1 MKKDGLPISGRSH
14 PLTIFRMF
22 GEKKRRLHN
31 EWLYRRI
38 KEDSDGRTSNGE

>member
-1 MKKDGLPISGRSH
+1 MKKDGLPISGQSR
-14 PLTIFRMF
+14 PFAIFRMF

-38 KEDSDGRTSNGE
+38 KEDIDGRTGNGE